1 VPNIARGPIEAR
13 EKPLTSGEVFEPKAT
28 AVERVV
34 FELAWAFVGP
44 AMESV
49 DNTLESLQGHFVSE
63 GAVAKCD
70 LKRAIDIVSKALIL
84 PKHLQDGGNGGQCV
98 LGPSM
103 RVSTGEMRMRK
114 YSHFGR
120 LHKFDQELHNAMPT

>member
-1 VPNIARGPIEAR
+1 MSNIARSPIEAR
-13 EKPLTSGEVFEPKAT
+13 EKPLASGEVFKPKAT

-49 DNTLESLQGHFVSE
+49 DNALESLLGHFVSE
-63 GAVAKCD
+63 GAVTKGN
-70 LKRAIDIVSKALIL
+70 LKRAIDIVSEALIL
-84 PKHLQDGGNGGQCV
+84 PKHLQDGGNGGECV

-103 RVSTGEMRMRK
+103 RVSTGEMWMRK
-114 YSHFGR
+114 YSHFGS
-120 LHKFDQELHNAMPT
+120 LHEFNQELHNAMPT